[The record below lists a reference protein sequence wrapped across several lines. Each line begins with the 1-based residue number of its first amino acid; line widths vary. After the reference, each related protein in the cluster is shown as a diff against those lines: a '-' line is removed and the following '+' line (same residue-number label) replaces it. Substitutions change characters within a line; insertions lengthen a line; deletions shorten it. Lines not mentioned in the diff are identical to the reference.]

1 LLQSTTNSQLDI
13 KLGEFATVLDYGRI
27 QNYCKQPNAE
37 VDTLAKEKER
47 ERERERQTER
57 QRQRERE
64 TETETHTHTHTHH
77 AS

>member
-37 VDTLAKEKER
+37 VDKLAKER
-47 ERERERQTER
+47 ERERETET
-57 QRQRERE
+57 E
-64 TETETHTHTHTHH
+64 TETETHTHTHH